1 MKKNIRPTFFALPL
15 GISDLKFKNNN
26 STIIMLGRLYCL
38 WYKRKQNIRI
48 RKKVLKEE
56 LFWFSD
62 LSIKRALQELEAQN
76 IIVIDHDVYKEERV
90 YEIKFTDF
98 FKNKISNYSEAKSNV
113 VDYDNEDIDEI
124 NPEDIE
130 EQEEVDCENLNAE
143 KTTTKE
149 VTTEDYNPDDYLP
162 VEGWRN
168 TDRQDFRCI
177 LRKYDGKVPEV
188 PEEVLN
194 FDFGKIKREDY
205 QVLEMLEEA
214 SNFDYSKLKPSDF
227 LPNDFITNDGIFCD
241 RTYTN
246 DDNTKFGLYPFFSN
260 DDNSPMT
267 IKQLIELKKK
277 GDLNLE
283 IWKDFKKYFIPEWEN
298 LKAKGLV

>member
-56 LFWFSD
+56 LFWFSE

-76 IIVIDHDVYKEERV
+76 IIVIDHNVYKEERV

-98 FKNKISNYSEAKSNV
+98 FKNKISNYSEAKSDV
-113 VDYDNEDIDEI
+113 VDYDNEGIDEI
-124 NPEDIE
+124 APEDIE
-130 EQEEVDCENLNAE
+130 ECDNEDIEEVDCENLNAE

-149 VTTEDYNPDDYLP
+149 VSTKDYNPDDDYIP
-162 VEGWRN
+162 VEGWYN
-168 TDRQDFRCI
+168 TDRQDFRCL
-177 LRKYDGKVPEV
+177 LRKYAGKVPEV

-205 QVLEMLEEA
+205 PEE
-214 SNFDYSKLKPSDF
+214 SY
-227 LPNDFITNDGIFCD
+227 ITAEGNIY
-241 RTYTN
+241 TY
-246 DDNTKFGLYPFFSN
+246 DSFYQKFNLSYNIKEF
-260 DDNSPMT
+260 
-267 IKQLIELKKK
+267 IKQRENKELMLF
-277 GDLNLE
+277 DWLSFYDTIME
-283 IWKDFKKYFIPEWEN
+283 IWEH
-298 LKAKGLV
+298 LKTKGLV

>member
-76 IIVIDHDVYKEERV
+76 IIVIDHNAYKEERV
-90 YEIKFTDF
+90 YEINFTDF
-98 FKNKISNYSEAKSNV
+98 FKNKISNYSETKSNV

-124 NPEDIE
+124 DTEDIE
-130 EQEEVDCENLNAE
+130 ECDNEDIEDQKIDYSSTEQE
-143 KTTTKE
+143 
-149 VTTEDYNPDDYLP
+149 
-162 VEGWRN
+162 
-168 TDRQDFRCI
+168 
-177 LRKYDGKVPEV
+177 
-188 PEEVLN
+188 
-194 FDFGKIKREDY
+194 EDY

-227 LPNDFITNDGIFCD
+227 LPDDFITDDGIFCD
-241 RTYTN
+241 RTYIN
-246 DDNTKFGLYPFFSN
+246 DDNTKFELYPFFSN
-260 DDNSPMT
+260 DDGSPMT

-283 IWKDFKKYFIPEWEN
+283 IWKDFKKYFLPEWEN

>member
-90 YEIKFTDF
+90 FEIKFTDF

-130 EQEEVDCENLNAE
+130 EQEEVDYENLNAE

-205 QVLEMLEEA
+205 PEDSYITAEGNIYTYDSFYQKFNLSYNIKE
-214 SNFDYSKLKPSDF
+214 
-227 LPNDFITNDGIFCD
+227 FIKHREN
-241 RTYTN
+241 
-246 DDNTKFGLYPFFSN
+246 KEL
-260 DDNSPMT
+260 M
-267 IKQLIELKKK
+267 LIEWSWFY
-277 GDLNLE
+277 DTIME
-283 IWKDFKKYFIPEWEN
+283 IWEH
-298 LKAKGLV
+298 LKSKGLV

>member
-56 LFWFSD
+56 LFWLSD

-76 IIVIDHDVYKEERV
+76 IIVIDHNVYKEERV

-113 VDYDNEDIDEI
+113 VDYDNEGIDEI
-124 NPEDIE
+124 DTEDIE

-149 VTTEDYNPDDYLP
+149 VTTKDYNPDDDYLP
-162 VEGWRN
+162 VEGWYH
-168 TDRQDFRCI
+168 TDRQDFRHL
-177 LRKYDGKVPEV
+177 LRKYDGKVPEI

-194 FDFGKIKREDY
+194 FDFGQFCD
-205 QVLEMLEEA
+205 
-214 SNFDYSKLKPSDF
+214 DDF
-227 LPNDFITNDGIFCD
+227 ENYIIDKDKMMYYKPNDMQDRSPVFYDENNNAVSVNYFLGLRKTGELALITYLDIYECLTDEYN
-241 RTYTN
+241 Y
-246 DDNTKFGLYPFFSN
+246 
-260 DDNSPMT
+260 
-267 IKQLIELKKK
+267 LKNNGK
-277 GDLNLE
+277 
-283 IWKDFKKYFIPEWEN
+283 I
-298 LKAKGLV
+298 

>member
-1 MKKNIRPTFFALPL
+1 MKKIIRPTFFALPL

-76 IIVIDHDVYKEERV
+76 IIVIDHNAYKEERV

-98 FKNKISNYSEAKSNV
+98 FKNKISNYSESKSNV

-124 NPEDIE
+124 ATEDIE
-130 EQEEVDCENLNAE
+130 ECDNEDIEEVDCENLNAKE
-143 KTTTKE
+143 TTNA
-149 VTTEDYNPDDYLP
+149 DYNPDDDYLP
-162 VEGWRN
+162 VEGWAN
-168 TDRQDFRCI
+168 TDRQDFRCL
-177 LRKYDGKVPEV
+177 LRKYGGKVPEL

-194 FDFGKIKREDY
+194 FDFGQFSDDDFNQYIIDKDKKI
-205 QVLEMLEEA
+205 
-214 SNFDYSKLKPSDF
+214 YSK
-227 LPNDFITNDGIFCD
+227 PNDMLDKSPIFD
-241 RTYTN
+241 DENNYAISVNYLLGLRT
-246 DDNTKFGLYPFFSN
+246 KG
-260 DDNSPMT
+260 
-267 IKQLIELKKK
+267 ELSLRVYL
-277 GDLNLE
+277 DIYECLTEEYN
-283 IWKDFKKYFIPEWEN
+283 Y
-298 LKAKGLV
+298 LKNNGKI

>member
-56 LFWFSD
+56 LFWFSE
-62 LSIKRALQELEAQN
+62 LSIKRALQELESQN

-90 YEIKFTDF
+90 FEIKFTDF

-124 NPEDIE
+124 APEDIEECDNEDIE
-130 EQEEVDCENLNAE
+130 EQEEVDCENLNAK
-143 KTTTKE
+143 KTTNA
-149 VTTEDYNPDDYLP
+149 DYNPDDDYLP
-162 VEGWRN
+162 VEGWYN
-168 TDRQDFRCI
+168 TDRQDFRCL
-177 LRKYDGKVPEV
+177 LRRYDGKVPEV

-205 QVLEMLEEA
+205 PEESYITAEGNIYTYDSFYQKFNLSYNIKEFIKHRENKELML
-214 SNFDYSKLKPSDF
+214 FDWVSFY
-227 LPNDFITNDGIFCD
+227 
-241 RTYTN
+241 
-246 DDNTKFGLYPFFSN
+246 NTI
-260 DDNSPMT
+260 M
-267 IKQLIELKKK
+267 
-277 GDLNLE
+277 E
-283 IWKDFKKYFIPEWEN
+283 IWEH

>member
-90 YEIKFTDF
+90 FEIKFTDF
-98 FKNKISNYSEAKSNV
+98 FKNKISNYSESKSNV

-124 NPEDIE
+124 DPEDIEECDNGDIE
-130 EQEEVDCENLNAE
+130 EQEEVDCENLNAKE
-143 KTTTKE
+143 TTNA
-149 VTTEDYNPDDYLP
+149 DYNPDDDYLP
-162 VEGWRN
+162 VESWAN
-168 TDRQDFRCI
+168 TDRQDFRCL

-194 FDFGKIKREDY
+194 FDFGQFCDDDFENYIIDKDKKI
-205 QVLEMLEEA
+205 
-214 SNFDYSKLKPSDF
+214 YSK
-227 LPNDFITNDGIFCD
+227 PNDMQDRSPIFYD
-241 RTYTN
+241 ENNNAVSVNYLLGLRT
-246 DDNTKFGLYPFFSN
+246 KG
-260 DDNSPMT
+260 
-267 IKQLIELKKK
+267 ELSLRVYL
-277 GDLNLE
+277 DIYECLTDEYN
-283 IWKDFKKYFIPEWEN
+283 Y
-298 LKAKGLV
+298 LKNNGKI